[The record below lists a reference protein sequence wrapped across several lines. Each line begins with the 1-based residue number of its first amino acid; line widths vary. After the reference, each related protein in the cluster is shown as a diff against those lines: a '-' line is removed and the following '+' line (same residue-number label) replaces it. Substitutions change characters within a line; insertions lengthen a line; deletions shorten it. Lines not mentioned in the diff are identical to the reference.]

1 MRPPS
6 PSESYPSL
14 DDLALVESPSDDR
27 ELDES
32 SSDERELDESAE
44 SPLERESERA
54 GEEECDWERGP
65 LPSVYCQEPF
75 GYSKRPS
82 GRSITS
88 PGKQT
93 KFLS

>member
-65 LPSVYCQEPF
+65 LPF